1 MKEIGGYFNLELN
14 SHGGFLHD
22 DGILLNS
29 CRNALELV
37 FISMNPQR
45 VWIPKF
51 VCDSVLQPIN
61 HLKLNY
67 CSYSI
72 DRNLEINDDIK
83 MQDGDV
89 IIYTNYFGI
98 KDKYVEYLVNKY
110 GNRLIVDN
118 AQSFYS
124 KHYKGISTVYS
135 PRKFVG
141 VPDGGIAYID
151 NPVQLNYQQDKS
163 FDRCRHLLRRY
174 DETASQGYSDFRVN
188 EESLD
193 NREIMLMSNLTKVLL
208 RNVDF
213 YFVKKRR
220 TQNFEYL
227 HKKIGKDNKLK
238 IDMNSIECPL
248 VYPFYTDN
256 VNLRKQLISNK
267 IFVATYWPNVI
278 SDCRNQPE
286 FELANCILPLP
297 IDQRYDIDEMDN
309 IINVINK

>member
-1 MKEIGGYFNLELN
+1 
-14 SHGGFLHD
+14 
-22 DGILLNS
+22 
-29 CRNALELV
+29 
-37 FISMNPQR
+37 
-45 VWIPKF
+45 
-51 VCDSVLQPIN
+51 
-61 HLKLNY
+61 
-67 CSYSI
+67 
-72 DRNLEINDDIK
+72 

-110 GNRLIVDN
+110 GDRLIVDN

-163 FDRCRHLLRRY
+163 FGRCRHLLRRY
-174 DETASQGYSDFRVN
+174 DETASQGYSDFRVS

-267 IFVATYWPNVI
+267 IP
-278 SDCRNQPE
+278 
-286 FELANCILPLP
+286 
-297 IDQRYDIDEMDN
+297 DIDVVEKFLFETKDEFNIPLDQVVDIKLYALKLHKDSEFFLCYNDDN
-309 IINVINK
+309 IVAMINCYMKFRCPTTHLKIKL